1 MPRVYNFSAG
11 PAVLPEEVLSQAAA
25 EMLDYHGC
33 GMSVMEMSHRSPLF
47 QGILDE
53 AEADL
58 RQLMGVPDDYAVL
71 FLQGGDSLLFSTVF
85 MNLAKNGKADYV
97 VSGNWSKKAFEQAQI
112 LGDPKLLASSEDG
125 NFSYVP
131 DVSSLDVRDDA
142 SFVYICQ
149 NETITGTRFPELPD
163 TKGHVLVADQS
174 SMFLSEPV
182 DVGSYGLIHAGVQ
195 KNVGPAGVQVV
206 IVRRDLIADELS
218 DVPAMLR
225 LKTHAD
231 AGSLYDTPNCWGI
244 YVCGLVFKWLLGL
257 GGLGEMEKVNWR
269 KAALLY
275 DFLDASELFSSTV
288 APRDRS
294 LMNVPFVT
302 GDAELDRRFVAEAAE
317 AGLVNLK
324 GHRLV
329 GGMRASIYNAMPE
342 EGVRALVEFMDRFEK
357 SVRRSERLAAS
368 QRGRGVW
375 HAKWHVPYVP
385 VHFGSFGTPMRK
397 RKGPRIAPRSL
408 AIHGG
413 E

>member
-1 MPRVYNFSAG
+1 MSRVYNFSAG
-11 PAVLPEEVLSQAAA
+11 PAVLPQEVLAQCAAQ
-25 EMLDYHGC
+25 MSDFNGC
-33 GMSVMEMSHRSPLF
+33 GMSVMEMSHRSAVF

-53 AEADL
+53 AEKDL
-58 RQLMGVPDDYAVL
+58 RELMGIPDNYEVL

-85 MNLAKNGKADYV
+85 MNLATNGKADYV
-97 VSGNWSKKAFEQAQI
+97 VSGNWSKKAFAEAQI
-112 LGDPKLLASSEDG
+112 LGDAKLLATSADK

-131 DVSSLDVRDDA
+131 DCSDLDIRDDA

-149 NETITGTRFPELPD
+149 NETITGTRYPQLPN

-182 DVGSYGLIHAGVQ
+182 DVSRYGLIHAGVQ

-206 IVRRDLIADELS
+206 IVRRDLIPDDLPG
-218 DVPAMLR
+218 VPTMLR

-244 YVCGLVFKWLLGL
+244 YVCGLVFKWLLEL
-257 GGLGEMEKVNWR
+257 GGIEAMEQRNRK

-275 DFLDASELFSSTV
+275 DFLDNSKVFSPTV
-288 APRDRS
+288 EAAYRS

-302 GDAELDRRFVAEAAE
+302 GDKDIDQRFIAQAAE

-329 GGMRASIYNAMPE
+329 GGMRASIYNAMPY
-342 EGVRALVEFMDRFEK
+342 EGVQALVDFMEKFE
-357 SVRRSERLAAS
+357 AS
-368 QRGRGVW
+368 
-375 HAKWHVPYVP
+375 
-385 VHFGSFGTPMRK
+385 
-397 RKGPRIAPRSL
+397 L
-408 AIHGG
+408 
-413 E
+413 